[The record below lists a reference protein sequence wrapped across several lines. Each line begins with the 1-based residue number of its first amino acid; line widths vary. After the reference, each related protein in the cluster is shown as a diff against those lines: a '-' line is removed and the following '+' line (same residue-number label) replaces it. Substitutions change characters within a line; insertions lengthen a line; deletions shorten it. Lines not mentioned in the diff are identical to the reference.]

1 MQLPSLISHSLTLI
15 PRSTGRTFCIPLLL
29 PTGSNDNEQKQ
40 NGSSPRFHEFIK
52 VSFDCPA
59 RTERL
64 QFGGRI
70 SLLEA
75 ATIHVVRGQ
84 LLSLL

>member
-29 PTGSNDNEQKQ
+29 PTGSN
-40 NGSSPRFHEFIK
+40 GSSPRFHEFIK

-70 SLLEA
+70 SLFEA